1 MTKFAGHEITELLQ
15 AWRRG
20 DESALEKLTPRGI
33 IAFGAGNS
41 FRSLGIHT
49 ARRRPPLLPSS
60 PPCRVV
66 RASHKPSSLP
76 LQSAGIFCPRVE
88 QRRLGEVQISRLRLL
103 AAGYQMTP
111 NEARVLEDRDTI
123 EGGDFLAGPATL
135 LKSDNAVEFPTL
147 RPVRA
152 GELRALH
159 ST

>member
-1 MTKFAGHEITELLQ
+1 
-15 AWRRG
+15 
-20 DESALEKLTPRGI
+20 
-33 IAFGAGNS
+33 
-41 FRSLGIHT
+41 
-49 ARRRPPLLPSS
+49 
-60 PPCRVV
+60 
-66 RASHKPSSLP
+66 
-76 LQSAGIFCPRVE
+76 
-88 QRRLGEVQISRLRLL
+88 VQISRLRLL